1 MTTIQNIQTPSL
13 HISTNVIRKAA
24 GATPGPRR
32 HRPASSVAVV
42 KSDPADTFGT
52 VIYWIAS
59 MYFLVL
65 CTAIVGIAALGVG
78 ENAKEAR
85 KTQYDIR

>member
-1 MTTIQNIQTPSL
+1 MTTIQNIHTPSL
-13 HISTNVIRKAA
+13 HISTSVIRKAV
-24 GATPGPRR
+24 GATL
-32 HRPASSVAVV
+32 ALAVTALVVFAVV
-42 KSDPADTFGT
+42 KSDPADTFST
-52 VIYWIAS
+52 VIYWLAS

>member
-13 HISTNVIRKAA
+13 HISSAVIRKAA
-24 GATPGPRR
+24 GTTLALAVT
-32 HRPASSVAVV
+32 AAVVFAVV
-42 KSDPADTFGT
+42 KSDPAETLGT
-52 VIYWIAS
+52 VIYWLAS

-65 CTAIVGIAALGVG
+65 CTSIVGIAALGVG

-85 KTQYDIR
+85 KTQYDIH

>member
-1 MTTIQNIQTPSL
+1 MTTIQNIQTPS
-13 HISTNVIRKAA
+13 IQINSNVIRKAA
-24 GATPGPRR
+24 GATL
-32 HRPASSVAVV
+32 ALAVTAALVFAVV
-42 KSDPADTFGT
+42 KADPADTLGT
-52 VIYWIAS
+52 VIYWLAS

>member
-1 MTTIQNIQTPSL
+1 MTTIQNIQTPSIQ
-13 HISTNVIRKAA
+13 ISSNVIRKAA
-24 GATPGPRR
+24 VVTLGLTVTAL
-32 HRPASSVAVV
+32 VVFAVV
-42 KSDPADTFGT
+42 MSDPADTIGT
-52 VIYWIAS
+52 VIYWLAS

>member
-1 MTTIQNIQTPSL
+1 MTTIQNIHTPSL
-13 HISTNVIRKAA
+13 HISTNVIRKAV
-24 GATPGPRR
+24 GATL
-32 HRPASSVAVV
+32 ALAVTALVVLAVV
-42 KSDPADTFGT
+42 KSDPADTLGT
-52 VIYWIAS
+52 VIYWLAS

-65 CTAIVGIAALGVG
+65 CTAIIGIAALGVG